1 MKLAVSGMTCQGCVN
16 AVTRSIQRAAPG
28 SAVTV
33 DLPGGAV
40 EIAGAVVEPAQEER
54 VFGQSRALGRGRGLS
69 GDHRVEPTQLEQIAV
84 KE

>member
-33 DLPGGAV
+33 DLTGGVV
-40 EIAGAVVEPAQEER
+40 EIAGGVVEEAVARQAIER
-54 VFGQSRALGRGRGLS
+54 AGFTVTAR
-69 GDHRVEPTQLEQIAV
+69 IA
-84 KE
+84 